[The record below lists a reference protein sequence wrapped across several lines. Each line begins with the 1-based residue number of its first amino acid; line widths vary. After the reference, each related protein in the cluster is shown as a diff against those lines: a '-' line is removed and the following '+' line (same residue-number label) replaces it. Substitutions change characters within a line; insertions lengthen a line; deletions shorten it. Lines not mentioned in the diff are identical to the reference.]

1 MRGLF
6 WVVGVFA
13 LAVALSLGL
22 RAIDGYALF
31 VFPPYR
37 IEVSLVLLVILL
49 LGGYGLA
56 YSLTRVVSH
65 TMELP
70 VYVRAFRERQRRDRA
85 DEALYGALQA
95 WFEGRFSRAEKLAT
109 KAWDLGAER
118 GAVSL
123 VAARAAQRVRDIE
136 RRDLWLARAEESNE
150 RRGPDWKLATQ
161 ATRGELLVD
170 DRKYADARQV
180 LRGLHDS
187 GPVHIATLLLLLRAE
202 QALGDWEEV
211 IRIARLLEKRSG
223 LPAAAL
229 DGIMM
234 RARIA
239 LLEKKAHDPRAL
251 TEYWKGIPQAERRA
265 PRLAAAAARAYMQL
279 GDCQTAHG
287 IIEESLGETWAAELV
302 LLYGECL
309 DDDALKRIENAERWL
324 PQRPRDWPLL
334 LTLGRLCVQREL
346 WGKAQSYLEASL
358 SVQPTRTA
366 HIALAQ
372 LFDRMGRVHD
382 ANRHFRAAAD
392 AGLTAGATGE
402 A

>member
-1 MRGLF
+1 M
-6 WVVGVFA
+6 VGVFG

-37 IEVSLVLLVILL
+37 VEISLILLVILL
-49 LGGYGLA
+49 FAGYALAYGL
-56 YSLTRVVSH
+56 TRIVSH
-65 TMELP
+65 TLELP
-70 VYVRAFRERQRRDRA
+70 SYVRAFRERKRRDRA
-85 DEALYGALQA
+85 EDALHGALQA

-136 RRDLWLARAEESNE
+136 RRELWLARAEEA
-150 RRGPDWKLATQ
+150 GGAAWKLATQ

-170 DRKYADARQV
+170 DRKYADARRV

-187 GPVHIATLLLLLRAE
+187 GPIHIATLLLLLRAE
-202 QALGDWEEV
+202 QELGDWEEV

-229 DGIMM
+229 EGILM
-234 RARIA
+234 RARLA
-239 LLEKKAHDPRAL
+239 VLDKKSHDPKSLA
-251 TEYWKGIPQAERRA
+251 EYWKGVPQDERRGSK
-265 PRLAAAAARAYMQL
+265 LAAAAARAYMQL
-279 GDCQTAHG
+279 GDCHTAHS
-287 IIEESLGETWAAELV
+287 IIEDALGTAWTAELV

-309 DDDALKRIENAERWL
+309 DDDALSRIERAERWL
-324 PQRPRDWPLL
+324 NQRPRDWPLL

-366 HIALAQ
+366 HIALAR
-372 LFDRMGRVHD
+372 LFDRVGRIHD

-392 AGLTAGATGE
+392 AGLAAGATGE

>member
-1 MRGLF
+1 M
-6 WVVGVFA
+6 VGVFG

-37 IEVSLVLLVILL
+37 VEISLILLVILL
-49 LGGYGLA
+49 FAGYALAYGL
-56 YSLTRVVSH
+56 TRIVSH
-65 TMELP
+65 TLELP
-70 VYVRAFRERQRRDRA
+70 SYVRAFRERKRRDRA
-85 DEALYGALQA
+85 EDALHGALQA

-136 RRDLWLARAEESNE
+136 RRELWLARAEEA
-150 RRGPDWKLATQ
+150 GGAAWKLATQ

-170 DRKYADARQV
+170 DRKYADARRV

-187 GPVHIATLLLLLRAE
+187 GPIHIATLLLLLRAE
-202 QALGDWEEV
+202 QELGDWEEV

-229 DGIMM
+229 EGILM

-239 LLEKKAHDPRAL
+239 VLDKKSHDPKSLA
-251 TEYWKGIPQAERRA
+251 EYWKGVPQDERRGSK
-265 PRLAAAAARAYMQL
+265 LAAAAARAYMQL
-279 GDCQTAHG
+279 GDCHTAHS
-287 IIEESLGETWAAELV
+287 IIEDALGTAWTAELV

-309 DDDALKRIENAERWL
+309 DDDALSRIERAERWL
-324 PQRPRDWPLL
+324 NQRPRDWPLL

-366 HIALAQ
+366 HIALAR
-372 LFDRMGRVHD
+372 LFDRVGRIHD

-392 AGLTAGATGE
+392 AGLAAGATGE

>member
-1 MRGLF
+1 M
-6 WVVGVFA
+6 VGVFG

-37 IEVSLVLLVILL
+37 VEISLILLVILL
-49 LGGYGLA
+49 LAGYALAYGL
-56 YSLTRVVSH
+56 TRIVSH
-65 TMELP
+65 TLELP
-70 VYVRAFRERQRRDRA
+70 SYVRAFRERKRRDRA
-85 DEALYGALQA
+85 EDALHGALQA

-136 RRDLWLARAEESNE
+136 RRELWLARAEEA
-150 RRGPDWKLATQ
+150 GGAAWKLATQ

-170 DRKYADARQV
+170 DRKYADARRV

-187 GPVHIATLLLLLRAE
+187 GPIHIATLLLLLRAE
-202 QALGDWEEV
+202 QELGDWEEV

-229 DGIMM
+229 EGILM

-239 LLEKKAHDPRAL
+239 VLDKKSHDPKSLA
-251 TEYWKGIPQAERRA
+251 EYWKGVPQDERRGSK
-265 PRLAAAAARAYMQL
+265 LAAAAARAYMQL
-279 GDCQTAHG
+279 GDCHTAHS
-287 IIEESLGETWAAELV
+287 IIEDALGTAWTAELV

-309 DDDALKRIENAERWL
+309 DDDALSRIERAERWL
-324 PQRPRDWPLL
+324 NQRPRDWPLL

-366 HIALAQ
+366 HIALAR
-372 LFDRMGRVHD
+372 LFDRVGRIHD

-392 AGLTAGATGE
+392 AGLAAGATGE